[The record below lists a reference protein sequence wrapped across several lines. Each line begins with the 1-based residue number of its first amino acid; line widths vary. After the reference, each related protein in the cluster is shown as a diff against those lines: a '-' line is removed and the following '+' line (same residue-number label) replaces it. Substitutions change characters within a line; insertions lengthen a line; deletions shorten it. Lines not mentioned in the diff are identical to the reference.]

1 MKATKEN
8 WMKIERMKQL
18 KQKLCETDYKAIKFA
33 EGVLTLAEYY
43 DTKMER
49 QRIREE
55 IRELEKQ
62 LGA

>member
-1 MKATKEN
+1 MDKE
-8 WMKIERMKQL
+8 KIKLYGKIQVL
-18 KQKLCETDYKAIKFA
+18 KNKLSETDYKAIKFA

-62 LGA
+62 LGV

>member
-1 MKATKEN
+1 MDKE
-8 WMKIERMKQL
+8 KIKLYGKIQVL
-18 KQKLCETDYKAIKFA
+18 KNKLAETDYKAIKFA

-43 DTKMER
+43 ETKMER

-62 LGA
+62 LGE